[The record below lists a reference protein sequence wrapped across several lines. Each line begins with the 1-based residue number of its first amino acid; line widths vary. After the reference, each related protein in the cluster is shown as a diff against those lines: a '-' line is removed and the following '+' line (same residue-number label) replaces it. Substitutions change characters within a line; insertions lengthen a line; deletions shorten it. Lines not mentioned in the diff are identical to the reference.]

1 MSLDVPRM
9 TRYNDIIERS
19 GAGMEWYQKHK
30 RTLALI
36 TLILF
41 VTGLALIL
49 IGMNAV
55 DMNAIGTFG
64 GIILFVSF
72 VPLAAIWILKTREK
86 DSREEKTEEK
96 V

>member
-1 MSLDVPRM
+1 MR
-9 TRYNDIIERS
+9 
-19 GAGMEWYQKHK
+19 MEWYQKHK
-30 RTLALI
+30 RTLALF

-41 VTGLALIL
+41 VTGLVLIL

-55 DMNAIGTFG
+55 DVNAIGTVG

-86 DSREEKTEEK
+86 ESREEKAENK